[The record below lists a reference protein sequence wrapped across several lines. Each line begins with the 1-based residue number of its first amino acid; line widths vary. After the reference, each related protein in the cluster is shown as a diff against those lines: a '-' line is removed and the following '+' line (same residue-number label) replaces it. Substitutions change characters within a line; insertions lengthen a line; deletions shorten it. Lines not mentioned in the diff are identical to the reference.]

1 MAKTHDDLISNVLKA
16 DLLLSD
22 YTLVTD
28 PEDKETTLEL
38 LGRYIYDM
46 DDHNAVYLYSKI
58 CDSCHEEKDLYI
70 EILMD
75 HLQKS
80 KSNLFNGNCA

>member
-1 MAKTHDDLISNVLKA
+1 MTKTRDNLISNVLKA

-28 PEDKETTLEL
+28 PEDKEVTLEL

-46 DDHNAVYLYSKI
+46 DDNKAVYLYSKI
-58 CDSCHEEKDLYI
+58 CDSSQEEKDLYV

-75 HLQKS
+75 YLEKC
-80 KSNLFNGNCA
+80 KSNILGVDCE

>member
-1 MAKTHDDLISNVLKA
+1 MTKTRDNLISNVLKA

-46 DDHNAVYLYSKI
+46 DDNNAVYLYSKI
-58 CDSCHEEKDLYI
+58 CDSCQEEKDLYV
-70 EILMD
+70 EILTD
-75 HLQKS
+75 YLQKS
-80 KSNLFNGNCA
+80 KSNLLDVNCA

>member
-1 MAKTHDDLISNVLKA
+1 MTKTRDNLISNVLKA

-46 DDHNAVYLYSKI
+46 DDNKAVYLYAKI
-58 CDSCHEEKDLYI
+58 CDSCQEEKDLYV
-70 EILMD
+70 EILTD

-80 KSNLFNGNCA
+80 KSNLLNVNCA

>member
-1 MAKTHDDLISNVLKA
+1 MTKTRDNLIGNVLKA
-16 DLLLSD
+16 NLLLSD

-28 PEDKETTLEL
+28 PEDKETTLGL

-46 DDHNAVYLYSKI
+46 GDNNAVYLYSKI
-58 CDSCHEEKDLYI
+58 CDSCPEEKDLYV

-75 HLQKS
+75 HLEKQRADI
-80 KSNLFNGNCA
+80 LCVNCE

>member
-1 MAKTHDDLISNVLKA
+1 MTKTRDNLIGNVLKV

-28 PEDKETTLEL
+28 SEDKEVTLEL

-46 DDHNAVYLYSKI
+46 DDNKAVYLYSKI
-58 CDSCHEEKDLYI
+58 CDSSQEEKDLYV

-75 HLQKS
+75 YLEKC
-80 KSNLFNGNCA
+80 KSNILGVDCE

>member
-1 MAKTHDDLISNVLKA
+1 MKKTNDNLIGNVLKA

-28 PEDKETTLEL
+28 PEEKDFLLEL
-38 LGRYIYDM
+38 LGRYIYDLEDKKVILM
-46 DDHNAVYLYSKI
+46 YSKI
-58 CDSCHEEKDLYI
+58 CDSDEKEKDIYV

-75 HLQKS
+75 LISEYKS
-80 KSNLFNGNCA
+80 EIKAV